1 MGIPAAATA
10 SLSSLCRAVL
20 DGRALDKTQQKS
32 DWARR
37 PLTREQIAYAAAD
50 ALAPAMAFHAL
61 AKVAKKSQKEDGR
74 SGKRTRDEGASDEG
88 ASDEG
93 ASDEGASSETTNA
106 RVEDGNDVIV
116 GRENDDV
123 KNERRKEDVETV
135 ASVVAFARAW
145 TRRVNA
151 SRAIERSER
160 SAPPPRTVDDV
171 LAEIARVPGL
181 ALETWPRAEDARAE
195 DVETRRDG
203 DERRATLCKTLGVV
217 VTGAGSN
224 DPGGGA
230 PRFVVCALRAG
241 DDARLDMD
249 ALADAVARRRDERRD
264 ERLDERR
271 DERLDEDDDER
282 LDRRVSSASRS
293 VRKVRC
299 RMATRD
305 ELAREFGFPPGSMG
319 PFGLRP
325 DPSERRAT
333 FVDEDVFEGDAKKSR
348 RRGRRVRRQSR
359 RGRRDALPRVRRRHR
374 ARLATRVNRRTRRG

>member
-181 ALETWPRAEDARAE
+181 ALETWPRAADARAE
-195 DVETRRDG
+195 DVETRV
-203 DERRATLCKTLGVV
+203 ATET
-217 VTGAGSN
+217 N
-224 DPGGGA
+224 
-230 PRFVVCALRAG
+230 
-241 DDARLDMD
+241 
-249 ALADAVARRRDERRD
+249 VARR
-264 ERLDERR
+264 
-271 DERLDEDDDER
+271 
-282 LDRRVSSASRS
+282 
-293 VRKVRC
+293 C
-299 RMATRD
+299 
-305 ELAREFGFPPGSMG
+305 
-319 PFGLRP
+319 
-325 DPSERRAT
+325 
-333 FVDEDVFEGDAKKSR
+333 
-348 RRGRRVRRQSR
+348 VRRS
-359 RGRRDALPRVRRRHR
+359 AWW
-374 ARLATRVNRRTRRG
+374 